1 MEVKRK
7 GSIGGT
13 LGRPATLIKCSSLV
27 LFQLA
32 LCKALGF
39 CGGFLADTTRRVN
52 VFKCEVP
59 VLTRAA

>member
-1 MEVKRK
+1 MELKRK

-13 LGRPATLIKCSSLV
+13 LGRPATLIKCSSFV
-27 LFQLA
+27 VFQLA

-39 CGGFLADTTRRVN
+39 CGGFLADTTRGVN

-59 VLTRAA
+59 ALTRAA